1 MPDGN
6 KLNEPNKLQYLRNI
20 FFAVSRELLKK
31 SSTANSLSSMVK
43 NP

>member
-1 MPDGN
+1 MLYPKSVDFQL
-6 KLNEPNKLQYLRNI
+6 KAQS
-20 FFAVSRELLKK
+20 SRLLKK